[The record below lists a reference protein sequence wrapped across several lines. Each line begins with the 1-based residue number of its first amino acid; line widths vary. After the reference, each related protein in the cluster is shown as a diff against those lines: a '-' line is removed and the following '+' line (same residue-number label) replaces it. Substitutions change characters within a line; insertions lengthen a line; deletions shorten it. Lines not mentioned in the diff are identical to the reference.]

1 MGTGYTSVLLLPAW
15 LLRKLGAAELAQL
28 LAEPGGG
35 GAVAAPAP
43 AATAGVT
50 AATAPSPRQLAR
62 RQRRKRQRERR
73 RASRGA
79 GEDALPSDDQVDGGS
94 AVALSQADSGVVSA
108 VRGGGKRTRS
118 SLTPASSPAASMSHS
133 PSVCGAVVCGGGSP
147 SAAAPAA
154 AGPQK
159 RKRAGGG
166 SAEGG
171 SSDVCRPS
179 AVEDVHG
186 RVSALAESVREELLH
201 GGVPA
206 SDIRLRPLMLG
217 DKLLPQFPVVRGGC
231 AEKAVATALAG
242 SVQSVDPA
250 GFGCSSV

>member
-1 MGTGYTSVLLLPAW
+1 MHSSW
-15 LLRKLGAAELAQL
+15 LS
-28 LAEPGGG
+28 P
-35 GAVAAPAP
+35 GAVGLSQRSRSASPCRSSRCNCCTC
-43 AATAGVT
+43 ATP
-50 AATAPSPRQLAR
+50 APSPRQLAR
-62 RQRRKRQRERR
+62 RQRRKRQRERQ

-108 VRGGGKRTRS
+108 VRGGGKRARS
-118 SLTPASSPAASMSHS
+118 SSTPASSPAASMSHS

-179 AVEDVHG
+179 AVEDVDHE
-186 RVSALAESVREELLH
+186 RVYALAESVREELLH

-231 AEKAVATALAG
+231 AEKAAATALAG
-242 SVQSVDPA
+242 SVQSVLRGPA
-250 GFGCSSV
+250 PPFDGLRRLITEGTAYQ